1 MYRIEHISLQFSKK
15 IFATL
20 YKKQFF
26 KMLEIIGNRRIID
39 VAEEERIDLRT
50 GLLNEISLM
59 KRFFNDGF
67 FKR

>member
-1 MYRIEHISLQFSKK
+1 
-15 IFATL
+15 
-20 YKKQFF
+20 
-26 KMLEIIGNRRIID
+26 MLEIIGNRRIID

-59 KRFFNDGF
+59 KRFCNDGF